1 MVKKVIIMII
11 DALRWDFITG
21 SIGKIAMPV
30 TNNLIENSSASLLKT
45 KVHSPTVTM
54 PRIKVLDF

>member
-1 MVKKVIIMII
+1 MVKKLIIMII

-21 SIGKIAMPV
+21 SKIAMPV

>member
-1 MVKKVIIMII
+1 MII